1 MNSWSSWSWC
11 HGKLAHILLTL
22 WLAVCNQLPAL
33 AKGWYTNDAYL
44 WSELS
49 KPPPS
54 PSEQTSYA
62 HVPYNEE
69 RSGYNSG
76 TSILIPKAEQW
87 PYRTIWLISFHICSN
102 FLSLDTH
109 TVDRFR
115 HMTQPAPISDLDRF
129 KLEKKRERNRI
140 AASKCRQRKLERISD
155 LGTYNRWK
163 F

>member
-1 MNSWSSWSWC
+1 MTSAKFS
-11 HGKLAHILLTL
+11 GFLTPS
-22 WLAVCNQLPAL
+22 LPL
-33 AKGWYTNDAYL
+33 GITKSMQPPFI
-44 WSELS
+44 WSEFNQ
-49 KPPPS
+49 PPPS
-54 PSEQTSYA
+54 PSEQTSYV

-69 RSGYNSG
+69 MSGYSG
-76 TSILIPKAEQW
+76 TSILIPKAVQW
-87 PYRTIWLISFHICSN
+87 PYRNIWLIFHIRSN